1 MSSFNK
7 RSNMIVKKVHQKKGR
22 QKIQETVQPN
32 QEIGEEK
39 LQDYSCAQA
48 HRATVQT
55 DARELRSLDEKE
67 WEIFVDYKII

>member
-1 MSSFNK
+1 M
-7 RSNMIVKKVHQKKGR
+7 
-22 QKIQETVQPN
+22 QPN

-39 LQDYSCAQA
+39 SQDYSCAQA